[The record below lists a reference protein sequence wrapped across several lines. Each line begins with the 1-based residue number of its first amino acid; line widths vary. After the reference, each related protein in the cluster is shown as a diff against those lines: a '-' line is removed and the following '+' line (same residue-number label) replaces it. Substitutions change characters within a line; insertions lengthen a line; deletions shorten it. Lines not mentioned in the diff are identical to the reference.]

1 MNSYQRGLRAISKT
15 EWFRWV
21 TSRILT
27 PLDLRLRNT
36 RFAPSKIGSAVPLCY
51 LTTTGASS
59 GEPRTAPL
67 LYLREGASVL
77 VAATNF
83 GKERHP
89 GWSFN
94 LDKTPTAELE
104 IDGQTTSVVAHRVP
118 ADAME
123 NYWPRFADMWP
134 AYDKYR
140 AITDRDVKMYELVAE
155 AVSP

>member
-1 MNSYQRGLRAISKT
+1 MNLYQRALRAISTT
-15 EWFRWV
+15 EVFRWI

-51 LTTTGASS
+51 LTTTGATS
-59 GEPRTAPL
+59 GEPRTVPL
-67 LYLREGASVL
+67 LYLRDGASVL

-94 LDKTPTAELE
+94 LDKNPRAEIE
-104 IDGQTTSVVAHRVP
+104 IDGQSTPVVAHRVP
-118 ADAME
+118 HDAMVD
-123 NYWPRFADMWP
+123 YWPRFAEMWP
-134 AYDKYR
+134 AYDTYR
-140 AITDRDVKMYELVAE
+140 EITDRDVRMYELVAG
-155 AVSP
+155 S